1 MEANVDP
8 ACVRKVNFTSSVRV
22 ETADAQVLEKTVDSR
37 FEKLSDAAIDSL
49 VSEQKNKNTE
59 QATDKWLRLFDEY
72 CKDTGRRCD
81 LSTVTASDLAYIL
94 RHAYVEFRPK
104 KAGVKFYSASSLL
117 GFRSAIHRKLV
128 ELKRLMNVHSD
139 PAFKDANIA
148 LKAFLL
154 KPKKAGR
161 SQSGGAQ
168 TPHQRR
174 RHEQAVP
181 LLP

>member
-1 MEANVDP
+1 MYW
-8 ACVRKVNFTSSVRV
+8 RRLS
-22 ETADAQVLEKTVDSR
+22 TADLRNCPTPPSN
-37 FEKLSDAAIDSL
+37 SL

-94 RHAYVEFRPK
+94 RHAYRYVEFRPK
-104 KAGVKFYSASSLL
+104 KAGVKFYSTSSLL
-117 GFRSAIHRKLV
+117 GFRSAIHRNLV

-139 PAFKDANIA
+139 PAFQDANIA

-181 LLP
+181 LLPGSPVIDSSYSKEVFL